1 MGLGF
6 LTTMWMHMKQNAFI
20 SATAFAALVHST
32 WALGTMFSGMQ
43 PEITASIGSDAFVPQ
58 LLRSLAWHAPAFAI
72 AFSLDVGQVVTSA
85 DLRRGEKT
93 RAKYATFFI
102 FAVATF
108 YLQMVYMVAHVP
120 HVALGNGVA
129 SWMQSFVQSSVD
141 HAILIIPFLL
151 PASTLLYTFSYGDA
165 SQEPTHKSDTQALH
179 YHQDTHM
186 HVHQDVQPAIADVSV
201 APPTPKA
208 LPTSVRT
215 SPRGNANGEADAM
228 VHAHDDGTYSVHCD
242 LCGYDKTGYAT
253 KGSALGSAA
262 GHIGRHCKV
271 RNAYKMQAV
280 EQKVDA

>member
-1 MGLGF
+1 MRLGIF
-6 LTTMWMHMKQNAFI
+6 ATMWKHMRENAFI

-32 WALGTMFSGMQ
+32 WTLGTMFAGMQ
-43 PEITASIGSDAFVPQ
+43 PTITAAVGTAAFWPELVK
-58 LLRSLAWHAPAFAI
+58 SLAWHAPAFAI

-93 RAKYATFFI
+93 QAKYAVFFI

-108 YLQMVYMVAHVP
+108 YLQMIYMVAHVP
-120 HVALGNGVA
+120 HVPLGTGVA
-129 SWMQSFVQSSVD
+129 SWMREFVQTSVD

-165 SQEPTHKSDTQALH
+165 SHGAPPVDTQALH

-186 HVHQDVQPAIADVSV
+186 HVHQDTPPAIANVSV
-201 APPTPKA
+201 APPAPKA

-215 SPRGNANGEADAM
+215 SPRGNANGEAAAM
-228 VHAHDDGTYSVHCD
+228 VHASDDGTYTVRCD
-242 LCGYDKTGYAT
+242 LCGYEKTGYAT
-253 KGSALGSAA
+253 EGSALGSAA

-271 RNAYKMQAV
+271 RNAYKMQDV
-280 EQKVDA
+280 PQSVDAQ